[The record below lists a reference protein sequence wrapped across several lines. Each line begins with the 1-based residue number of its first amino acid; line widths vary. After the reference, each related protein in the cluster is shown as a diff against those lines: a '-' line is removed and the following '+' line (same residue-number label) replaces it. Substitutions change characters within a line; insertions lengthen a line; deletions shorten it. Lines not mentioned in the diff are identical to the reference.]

1 MNGNNLIDDIF
12 IYQNIV
18 VPLQMQL
25 HQFSNSFKQA
35 SYKMSEYVFW

>member
-1 MNGNNLIDDIF
+1 MNRNNLINDIF
-12 IYQNIV
+12 IYQNMV

-35 SYKMSEYVFW
+35 SYKMSEYAFW